1 MVKLRDA
8 RWGYLI
14 LFITMFV
21 MSSYAIPS
29 PIPILPWTQKLF
41 NYVDALPAGSLI
53 LVANSYGSPGP
64 TFEPFAYAF
73 MYHCFKK
80 DLRLVFVAPA
90 LIFVPWVDRMLTETG
105 WGGGGVGAGGKVYGV
120 DYVFLGFLP
129 GMEAGIKSLAENVA
143 LVYNDYDYYGKPI
156 SSLPIM
162 NDFKSARDISL
173 VMIIYDY
180 NPDPYSWMRQ
190 WGISSIYKVP
200 IGLHHYA
207 GPATWLPYWNSG
219 DLIGIS
225 SDMDGGAQYE
235 TLVGKPGLA
244 TALTTLSSTFFLLQ
258 AGVIVAA
265 SVVFWYTK
273 LTRKKEVT

>member
-1 MVKLRDA
+1 MVKLKDA
-8 RWGYLI
+8 RWGYAI
-14 LFITMFV
+14 LFIIMFS

-29 PIPILPWTQKLF
+29 PIPILPWTQDLF
-41 NYVDALPAGSLI
+41 NAVDALPAGSII
-53 LVANSYGSPGP
+53 LVSNTYGSPGP

-73 MYHCFKK
+73 MYHCFKNN
-80 DLRLVFVAPA
+80 LRMVFVCPA
-90 LIFVPWVDRMLTETG
+90 LIFVPWVDRMFGETG
-105 WGGGGVGAGGKVYGV
+105 WGSGGVGEGGKVYGV
-120 DYVFLGFLP
+120 DYIYLGFLP

-143 LVYNDYDYYGKPI
+143 NVYNDYDYYGKPL

-162 NDFKSARDISL
+162 NDFKSAHDVAL
-173 VMIIYDY
+173 LMIIYDY

-190 WGISSIYKVP
+190 WRPFNVP
-200 IGLHHYA
+200 IGLAHYA

-258 AGVIVAA
+258 AGVIIAA
-265 SVVFWYTK
+265 SVVFWYSKSTQ
-273 LTRKKEVT
+273 KKEVT